1 MFRTHATF
9 SLCTLYTQTNR
20 QQSSIS
26 HFVSE
31 RSCYCVRCDSHF
43 HYFHPLLCP
52 LSQRCHRQR
61 GGGRVEGETV
71 NAAVVV
77 VTSRR
82 RHRRRRERPF
92 HATDRRRRGDEAT
105 GSAVSS
111 TTHLMIALWRRSK
124 PGAKAIQRR
133 ALSAD
138 LIVYCVSPR
147 VTDPIRDRETW

>member
-1 MFRTHATF
+1 MRHFPSVH
-9 SLCTLYTQTNR
+9 CTLYTQTNR

-31 RSCYCVRCDSHF
+31 RSCYSVRCDSHF

-52 LSQRCHRQR
+52 LSR
-61 GGGRVEGETV
+61 GGRVGGETV
-71 NAAVVV
+71 NAAAVV

-92 HATDRRRRGDEAT
+92 HATDRRRGSDRRLRCLIDDAFDDCSGEA
-105 GSAVSS
+105 
-111 TTHLMIALWRRSK
+111 K

-133 ALSAD
+133 ASSAD

-147 VTDPIRDRETW
+147 VTDPIGDRETW

>member
-61 GGGRVEGETV
+61 GGGRVGGETAV
-71 NAAVVV
+71 NAAAVV

-105 GSAVSS
+105 GSTVSS
-111 TTHLMIALWRRSK
+111 TTHLIALLERRSLVPK
-124 PGAKAIQRR
+124 RYKGVPRVQI
-133 ALSAD
+133 L
-138 LIVYCVSPR
+138 LYIVYLLV
-147 VTDPIRDRETW
+147 